1 MIPKVIH
8 YCWFGNNKK
17 SRLIRKCIKSWKKY
31 CKDYTIIE
39 WNETNFNI
47 EINDYVSEAYRE
59 KKWAFVSDY
68 ARLWIIY
75 NYGGIYLDTDVELK
89 KNIDIFLKHSSYFGS
104 EDGMHISTG
113 LGFGA
118 EAGNEIVLAMLNDYN
133 NEKFILDSG
142 GYDLTTC
149 PVRNTKAVFDK
160 YDFKMVDGKN
170 IMYYKNNYIYPPDYF
185 SPLNFN
191 TKKMEMTN
199 NTYSIHWFDAS
210 WFTKEQKRNKKK
222 KQRKMRND
230 KIIHLPNRV
239 LKIILGENKYNQ
251 LKKFIKKYL

>member
-1 MIPKVIH
+1 M
-8 YCWFGNNKK
+8 
-17 SRLIRKCIKSWKKY
+17 
-31 CKDYTIIE
+31 
-39 WNETNFNI
+39 
-47 EINDYVSEAYRE
+47 
-59 KKWAFVSDY
+59 
-68 ARLWIIY
+68 
-75 NYGGIYLDTDVELK
+75 
-89 KNIDIFLKHSSYFGS
+89 KHSSYFGS
-104 EDGMHISTG
+104 EDGKYINTG

-118 EAGNEIVLAMLNDYN
+118 EAGNEIVLTMLNDYN
-133 NEKFILDSG
+133 NAKFILDNG
-142 GYDLTTC
+142 CYDLTTC

-210 WFTKEQKRNKKK
+210 WFTKEQKINKKK
-222 KQRKMRND
+222 KLRKIRND

-239 LKIILGENKYNQ
+239 LKTILGENKYNQ